1 MSLRYGPVAKTALD
15 ALTSQGLETPAKP
28 GYAIPALPHDLTE
41 VGDEDLMVLY
51 SELTAYADFIAVQV
65 SCAQIDE
72 RSLEKKLSSLENH
85 KMLTSGGKSE
95 NRVTFARAQV
105 AVDPEVVE
113 IKQRLE
119 ETYAYR
125 KLIEAMADNI
135 ERDTSLVSRELTR
148 RTSSAGRRS
157 TRWSA

>member
-1 MSLRYGPVAKTALD
+1 MSLRYGPVAKTAID
-15 ALTSQGLETPAKP
+15 ALSGQGITTPNKP
-28 GYAIPALPHDLTE
+28 DYAIPSLPHDLTDI
-41 VGDEDLMVLY
+41 GDEDLMVLY
-51 SELTAYADFIAVQV
+51 SELTAYADFVAVQV

-72 RSLEKKLSSLENH
+72 RSLEKKLSSLENI
-85 KMLTSGGKSE
+85 KMLSSGGKSE

-113 IKQRLE
+113 IKQRLD

-125 KLIEAMADNI
+125 KLIEAMAGNI

-148 RTSSAGRRS
+148 RTSSASRRS